1 VSFVLGLTKKEI
13 FVLAEGIV
21 QAVAKVSAPVL
32 TVYINTSRPDPSR
45 HSPNKAGLTWLL
57 DTAAVRK
64 KSLPYA
70 EGRRC
75 DQQVRR
81 IVRFLED
88 RHPAEKS
95 LAIFS
100 NTNTWHVIPMH
111 QEVVNQMTW
120 GAPDISSLLIALH
133 SHRRYVAVVVD
144 HKAARFFEL
153 CHGTFDL
160 VATTPFVIDTSAWKH
175 GEQGSVAAERAQ
187 KPRGPLRDQYQRRID
202 AQYVHLCHAAAQEAV
217 DLVGKDQLD
226 GLFLVGPDRLTQA
239 IFDKI
244 PQRFAGSTVR
254 VSENFGGLP
263 QNQLQKRI
271 EPLIEIFEEQRQLA
285 TVRRLQS
292 PESGALTNPD
302 EVLAHLQNGTIRSLV
317 VAKDL
322 NLILRDCPKCESAST
337 AADPLCAKCGTARRP
352 ILLGE
357 LIARVW
363 SQRSVALEFVA
374 GSAAALLRQTGGLA
388 GWRASAR
395 VAAT

>member
-1 VSFVLGLTKKEI
+1 VSFVLGLTEKEI
-13 FVLAEGIV
+13 LVLPENIV
-21 QAVAKVSAPVL
+21 QAVARVSAPVL
-32 TVYINTSRPDPSR
+32 TVYVNTSQSDPSR
-45 HSPNKAGLTWLL
+45 HSPHEAGLTWLL

-64 KSLPYA
+64 RSLPYA

-95 LAIFS
+95 LVIFS
-100 NTNTWHVIPMH
+100 GANTWQVIPMH
-111 QEVVNQMTW
+111 EQVINQMTW
-120 GAPDISSLLIALH
+120 GAPDISSLLTALH

-153 CHGTFDL
+153 CNGTFDL
-160 VATTPFVIDTSAWKH
+160 IGTSRFIIDTSAWKH

-202 AQYVHLCHAAAQEAV
+202 AQYVRLCHAAAQEAV
-217 DLVGKDQLD
+217 DLAGKNQLD

-244 PQRFAGSTVR
+244 PQRLLSSTVR
-254 VSENFGGLP
+254 VAENFGGLS

-271 EPLIEIFEEQRQLA
+271 EPLVETFEQQRQLA
-285 TVRRLQS
+285 TVRLLQS
-292 PESGALTNPD
+292 PESAALTNPD
-302 EVLAHLQNGTIRSLV
+302 EVLAQLQNGTIRSLV

-322 NLILRDCPKCESAST
+322 NLVLRDCPKCECAST
-337 AADPLCAKCGTARRP
+337 ASDPLCPKCGTTRRP
-352 ILLGE
+352 ILLGD

-363 SQRSVALEFVA
+363 SQRNVAVEFVA
-374 GSAAALLRQTGGLA
+374 GSAAELLRQTGGLA
-388 GWRASAR
+388 GWRASSR
-395 VAAT
+395 LAAM

>member
-1 VSFVLGLTKKEI
+1 MLVED
-13 FVLAEGIV
+13 IV
-21 QAVAKVSAPVL
+21 YEVANVAAPVL
-32 TVYINTSRPDPSR
+32 TVYVNTSPADPSR
-45 HSPNKAGLTWLL
+45 HSPHDAGLTWLL

-64 KSLPYA
+64 KSLPHA
-70 EGRRC
+70 ERKRC

-81 IVRFLED
+81 IVRYLED
-88 RHPAEKS
+88 RHSAERS

-100 NTNTWHVIPMH
+100 GTNTWHVIPMH
-111 QEVVNQMTW
+111 ERVLNRMTW
-120 GAPDISSLLIALH
+120 GAPDILSLLTALH
-133 SHRRYVAVVVD
+133 SHRRYVAVVID

-153 CHGTFDL
+153 CNGTFELID
-160 VATTPFVIDTSAWKH
+160 TTRFVIDTSAWKH

-202 AQYVHLCHAAAQEAV
+202 AQYVRLCHAAAREAV
-217 DLVGKDQLD
+217 DLVGKKQLD
-226 GLFLVGPDRLTQA
+226 GLFLVGPDRLTQD

-244 PQRFAGSTVR
+244 PQRFSSSTVR

-263 QNQLQKRI
+263 QDLLQKRI
-271 EPLIEIFEEQRQLA
+271 EPLIETFEQQRQLA
-285 TVRRLQS
+285 TVRRLLS

-302 EVLAHLQNGTIRSLV
+302 EVLAHLQNGIIRSVV
-317 VAKDL
+317 VARDL
-322 NLILRDCPKCESAST
+322 NLVLHDCPKCERADT

-363 SQRSVALEFVA
+363 SQRSVAVEFVT

-388 GWRASAR
+388 GWRACSRA
-395 VAAT
+395 AAT